1 MSEEASGTQVA
12 NGTQVTDSSAEQGA
26 QEKTTFI
33 GEDGQFLPGWKEH
46 YVPEEMRADKVFDT
60 FSDVA
65 GGLKMLGSLQGMI
78 GKKGLIVPG
87 EASPPSEWDIFHRGL
102 GRPDTKDLFVMK
114 VPDDLTEVYD
124 ENLVAEAR
132 EMFFELGYNQKQVD
146 KMWAFEEKR
155 IRAGLKAVAEA
166 QAKATLDMENFYKE
180 EYQDDWPIMKQ
191 RADRIISE
199 NTDSQEEQAALVDII
214 GNNPIVGKFLG
225 TISKKF
231 QEHKI
236 VSDTEQ
242 VSGMLPSEALT
253 EAKKIEQTPGFLV
266 PDEKGQLLRDTNR
279 PEYDRLEK
287 ERDRL
292 YHIAYPDG
300 KKPG

>member
-1 MSEEASGTQVA
+1 MTEEASGTQVA
-12 NGTQVTDSSAEQGA
+12 SESSAEQGA
-26 QEKTTFI
+26 QEPLTFI
-33 GEDGQFLPGWKEH
+33 DAEGNFQPGWKEH

-60 FSDVA
+60 FSTVSE
-65 GGLKMLGSLQGMI
+65 GMKMLGSLQNMI

-87 EASPPSEWDIFHRGL
+87 EASPPSEIDIFHRGL

-124 ENLVAEAR
+124 ENLIAEAR
-132 EMFFELGYNQKQVD
+132 EMFFELGQNQKQVD
-146 KMWAFEEKR
+146 RMWAFEEKR
-155 IRAGLKAVAEA
+155 IRTAQKAIQEAE
-166 QAKATLDMENFYKE
+166 AKATLDMENFYKE
-180 EYQDDWPIMKQ
+180 EYKDDWPIMKQ
-191 RADRIISE
+191 RANRIISE
-199 NTDSQEEQAALVDII
+199 NTDNQEEQQALVDVI

-231 QEHKI
+231 QEHRI
-236 VSDTEQ
+236 ISETEQ
-242 VSGMLPSEALT
+242 ASGMMPSEALT
-253 EAKKIEQTPGFLV
+253 EAKKIESTPGFLL

-292 YHIAYPDG
+292 YKLAYPDG
-300 KKPG
+300 NKPG